1 MLNNAEFIDQIISEL
16 GQAVEATGMN
26 KALILVKVGQM
37 LITLQNGIKND
48 EKAHKE
54 QVNSLQIQ
62 IDELVKQL
70 NGEEVIERVVI
81 PISEE
86 MNSNGKSSS

>member
-1 MLNNAEFIDQIISEL
+1 MNHAEFIDQIISEL
-16 GQAVEATGMN
+16 GQVVEATGMN

-37 LITLQNGIKND
+37 LVTLQNGIKNE
-48 EKAHKE
+48 EKMHKE
-54 QVNSLQIQ
+54 QINSLQIQ
-62 IDELVKQL
+62 IDELTKQI

-86 MNSNGKSSS
+86 MNANGKSSS